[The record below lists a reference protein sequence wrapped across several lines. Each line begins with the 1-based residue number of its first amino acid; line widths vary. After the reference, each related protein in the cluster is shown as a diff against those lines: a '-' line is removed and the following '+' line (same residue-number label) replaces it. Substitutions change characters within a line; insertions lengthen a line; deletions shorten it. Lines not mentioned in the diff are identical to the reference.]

1 MDNEK
6 NFLNKIILSAAL
18 VFFVLGFTGCGKN
31 KEDEKTEKP
40 RSKTENTIKHP
51 DTFVFADYGTLRTLD
66 PCVSYDV
73 VGRQKILN
81 IYDLLIEFK
90 GSKTDEFVPSLAVEV
105 PTVENGGISRD
116 GLTYTFK
123 IRQGVKFQNGN
134 DLTAEDVAYAF
145 KRNMITD
152 PAGGPM
158 WMILEAL
165 TGEGSTRDT
174 KDNILPGIFE
184 KIDKIVEYQNEKV
197 IFHLPAPY
205 PPFMG
210 ILAYASSVV
219 LDKAWSIENGCWDG
233 KIENAVKFNN
243 PAPGYEPLQKKA
255 NGTGAYIMK
264 SWEPS
269 KEFVFERFD
278 GYWGKKP
285 SLKTAVVKYVK
296 EWSTRKLML
305 QNGDADRVQIDLQY
319 LPEVRK
325 MKGIKLYEVPQL
337 ELTAALFCQKVNPA
351 GNPNIGSGRLDGN
364 GIPAD
369 FFSDINVRK
378 AFLHAMDR
386 KTYRKDVFNDLV
398 ISPTSPNVE
407 GLPYHKDVPVYEFD
421 LKKSTGFMKKAWN
434 GNVWE
439 NGFKM
444 VVTYNTGNEMR
455 QAAALMLAE
464 NIMSLNPK
472 FRIEVRNVDWKDY
485 TVKYR
490 DYRFP
495 IFIIGWGADYADPHN
510 FLYTFMH
517 SQGVYGR
524 YMAYKNQEVDELC
537 DAGIKTVMPGERDEI
552 YTRLQNL
559 WYTEAIGL
567 PLYQRYVVL
576 AYRDYVKGFV
586 PHPLYDDS
594 MEILKNISKSS
605 G

>member
-1 MDNEK
+1 MEDK
-6 NFLNKIILSAAL
+6 KKIFSRCIILPVL
-18 VFFVLGFTGCGKN
+18 FFLILNLAGCGEKKEEKKEETKQLKSQQVIKN
-31 KEDEKTEKP
+31 
-40 RSKTENTIKHP
+40 P
-51 DTFVFADYGTLRTLD
+51 DTFVMADYGTLRTLD
-66 PCVSYDV
+66 PCVCYDT
-73 VGRQKILN
+73 VGKQKILN

-90 GSKTDEFVPSLAVEV
+90 GSKTDEFVPSLAVEA
-105 PTVENGGISRD
+105 PTVENGGISKD

-123 IRQGVKFQNGN
+123 IREGVKFQNGN
-134 DLTAEDVAYAF
+134 DLTPEDVVYSF

-158 WMILEAL
+158 WMLLEAL
-165 TGEGSTRDT
+165 TGEGSTRDVQE
-174 KDNILPGIFE
+174 NILPGIFE
-184 KIDKIVEYQNEKV
+184 KIDKSVELKDGKV

-210 ILAYASSVV
+210 ILVYASSVI
-219 LDKAWSIENGCWDG
+219 LDKEWCIEKGCWDG
-233 KIENAVKFNN
+233 KIENASKYNN
-243 PAPGYEPLQKKA
+243 PAPGYESLQKTA

-269 KEFVFERFD
+269 KEFIFERFD

-285 SLKTAVVKYVK
+285 SIKTAVIKYVK

-305 QNGDADRVQIDLQY
+305 QNGDADRVQVDLQY
-319 LPEVRK
+319 LPEVRE
-325 MKGIKLYEVPQL
+325 MKGVKLYKVPQL

-351 GNPNIGSGRLDGN
+351 GNSNIGSGKLDGN
-364 GIPAD
+364 GITPD

-386 KTYRKDVFNDLV
+386 KTYKRDVFNDLV

-421 LKKSTGFMKKAWN
+421 LKKSAEFMKKAWN
-434 GNVWE
+434 GKAWE
-439 NGFKM
+439 KGFKM
-444 VVTYNTGNEMR
+444 IITYNTGNEMR

-472 FRIEVRNVDWKDY
+472 FQIEVRNVDWKDY

-490 DYRFP
+490 QYQFP

-510 FLYTFMH
+510 FMYTFMH

-524 YMAYKNQEVDELC
+524 YMSYKNNEVDKLC
-537 DAGIKTVMPGERDEI
+537 EAGIKTVIPAERDEI
-552 YTRLQNL
+552 YTKLQNL
-559 WYTEAIGL
+559 WYTEAVGL
-567 PLYQRYVVL
+567 PLYQRYVVPV
-576 AYRDYVKGFV
+576 YRDYVKGFV
-586 PHPLYDDS
+586 PHPLNDDS
-594 MEILKNISKSS
+594 MEILKNISKSAN
-605 G
+605 